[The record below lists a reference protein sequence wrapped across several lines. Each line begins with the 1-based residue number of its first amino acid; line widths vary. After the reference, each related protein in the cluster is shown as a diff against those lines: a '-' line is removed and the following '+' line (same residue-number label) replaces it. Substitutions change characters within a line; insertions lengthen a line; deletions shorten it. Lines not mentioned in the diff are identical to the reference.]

1 MMEEIDL
8 MELLSYFLEKSKII
22 IITVLVCLLCGLVY
36 TGFIKDAMYKSDVSV
51 VLVSKNSSM
60 SQNDIMV
67 NQKLASTYR
76 ELVESRSVLSEV
88 IKNLDLDYSIKELQ
102 EMIVVESVNDT
113 EILKI
118 VVSSKDPKEAVK
130 IANET
135 ASAFEKEIIKI
146 YNLENV
152 SIVDKAMLA
161 KEPYNVN
168 IIKDIIIYIGVGLVL
183 SVGVLFVI
191 YYFDNSVKSVEQIER
206 QLGVAVIGTVPTVGK
221 KG

>member
-1 MMEEIDL
+1 MEEIDL

-76 ELVESRSVLSEV
+76 ELVESRSVLLEV
-88 IKNLDLDYSIKELQ
+88 IDNLNLDYSLKELQ
-102 EMIVVESVNDT
+102 NMITVENVSDT

-135 ASAFEKEIIKI
+135 ASVFEKEIVKI

-152 SIVDKAMLA
+152 SIVDKAILA

-168 IIKDIIIYIGVGLVL
+168 ILKDIIIYVGVGLVL

-191 YYFDNSVKSVEQIER
+191 YYFDNTVKSVEQIEK

>member
-76 ELVESRSVLSEV
+76 ELVESRSVLSKV

>member
-1 MMEEIDL
+1 MEEINL

-76 ELVESRSVLSEV
+76 ELVESRSVLSKV

-191 YYFDNSVKSVEQIER
+191 YYFDNSTLFMIIYSDFNKISVK
-206 QLGVAVIGTVPTVGK
+206 
-221 KG
+221 

>member
-36 TGFIKDAMYKSDVSV
+36 KGFIKDAMYKSDVSV

-76 ELVESRSVLSEV
+76 ELVESRSVLSKV

>member
-1 MMEEIDL
+1 MEEINL

-76 ELVESRSVLSEV
+76 ELVESRSVLSKV

-135 ASAFEKEIIKI
+135 ASVFEKEISKI

-161 KEPYNVN
+161 KEPYNVI

>member
-1 MMEEIDL
+1 MMEEINL

-36 TGFIKDAMYKSDVSV
+36 TGFIKDAMYKSDVNV
-51 VLVSKNSSM
+51 VLVSKNSSL

-76 ELVESRSVLSEV
+76 ELVESRSVLSKV

-118 VVSSKDPKEAVK
+118 VVSSKDSKEAVK

-135 ASAFEKEIIKI
+135 ASVFEKEISKI

>member
-1 MMEEIDL
+1 MEEINL

-76 ELVESRSVLSEV
+76 ELVESRSVLLEV
-88 IKNLDLDYSIKELQ
+88 IDNLNLDYNLKELQ
-102 EMIVVESVNDT
+102 NMITVENVSDT

-118 VVSSKDPKEAVK
+118 VVSSKNPKEAVK

>member
-1 MMEEIDL
+1 MEEINL

-22 IITVLVCLLCGLVY
+22 IITVLICLLCGLVY
-36 TGFIKDAMYKSDVSV
+36 TGFIKDAMYKSDVNV

-76 ELVESRSVLSEV
+76 ELVESRSVLLEV
-88 IKNLDLDYSIKELQ
+88 IDNLNLDYSLKELQ
-102 EMIVVESVNDT
+102 NMITVENVSDT

-135 ASAFEKEIIKI
+135 ASVFEKEISKI
-146 YNLENV
+146 YNFENV
-152 SIVDKAMLA
+152 SIVDKAMLD